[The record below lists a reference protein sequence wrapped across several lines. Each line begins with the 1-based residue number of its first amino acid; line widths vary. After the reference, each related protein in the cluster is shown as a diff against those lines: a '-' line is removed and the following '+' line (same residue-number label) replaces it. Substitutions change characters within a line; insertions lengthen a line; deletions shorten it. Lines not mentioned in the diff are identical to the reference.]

1 MSLVLY
7 NTLTRKKEKFVPIQP
22 PNVRMYCCG
31 PTVYSL
37 LHIGNFRGAV
47 VYNCLRLWLEHIGF
61 KVSYYYNLTDVD
73 DKIIAKA
80 QEENCTSKEIA
91 EKYIQEFFKDFH
103 SLKLKPHE
111 GNPKAT
117 EFIPEMIHLIENL
130 VQKGMAYT
138 AEGNVFYSV
147 RQFKKY
153 GCLSHRKL
161 DDLLEGVKEDILP
174 SKKDPLDFA
183 LWKKAKPGEPKWNS
197 PWGEGRPGWHIECT
211 AMIHQCLSHQI
222 DIHGGGL
229 DLVFPHHE
237 NELAQ
242 SEGVQAPPFVKYWVH
257 HNMFELEGK
266 KISKSLGTCKTMKAF
281 LAEYNAEI
289 FKYLVLSSHYRSVS
303 EISKSTVYQAV
314 AGLYRIYH
322 ALDQAGELLKKEEK
336 FQEEKNQDFLN
347 QIRCA
352 RRDIE
357 QALNDDLNTAKAF
370 SVCFVLIRFFN
381 DQVSKSSMSF
391 SSVKLFLEFFKEYG
405 LIFSLFQEEPKSFLN
420 KLDNLLLKECRW
432 DRKGIEQL
440 VQKRDQARKQKD
452 FQKADEYKKLL
463 LTEGVEI
470 QDTPSKTYWRMNPR
484 FFLDKLVLEEK
495 NSE

>member
-7 NTLTRKKEKFVPIQP
+7 NTLTRKKEKFVPIQSP
-22 PNVRMYCCG
+22 YVRMYCCG
-31 PTVYSL
+31 PTVYGL

-80 QEENCTSKEIA
+80 KEENCTPKETA
-91 EKYIQEFFKDFH
+91 EKYIQEFFKDFN

-117 EFIPEMIHLIENL
+117 EFIPEMICLIESL
-130 VQKGMAYT
+130 IQKGMAYT
-138 AEGNVFYSV
+138 ADGNVFYSV
-147 RQFKKY
+147 RKFKKY

-161 DDLLEGVKEDILP
+161 DDLLEGAKEDILL
-174 SKKDPLDFA
+174 SKKDPLDFT
-183 LWKKAKPGEPKWNS
+183 LWKKAKPGEPKWDS

-211 AMIHQCLSHQI
+211 AMIHKCLAHQI
-222 DIHGGGL
+222 DIHGGGV

-242 SEGVQAPPFVKYWVH
+242 SEGVQSSPFVKYWVH

-281 LAEYNAEI
+281 LEEYNAEI

-314 AGLYRIYH
+314 SGLYRIYH
-322 ALDQAGELLKKEEK
+322 ALAQAEGLLKKEEN
-336 FQEEKNQDFLN
+336 FSPDVDQNFLN

-357 QALNDDLNTAKAF
+357 NALNDDLNTSKAF

-381 DQVSKSSMSF
+381 DRMSRLSS
-391 SSVKLFLEFFKEYG
+391 SSIKLFLEFFKEYG
-405 LIFSLFQEEPKSFLN
+405 LIFSLFQEEPWSFLD
-420 KLDNLLLKECRW
+420 KLDDLLLKECQL
-432 DRKGIEQL
+432 DRKDIDQL
-440 VQKRDQARKQKD
+440 IQQRDQARKQKD
-452 FQKADEYKKLL
+452 FQKADELKKTL
-463 LTEGVEI
+463 LTSGVEI
-470 QDTPSKTYWRMNPR
+470 QDTSLKTYWRMNPS
-484 FFLDKLVLEEK
+484 FFLDKLVLDEQK
-495 NSE
+495 NS